1 MKAAFINQLNKPLTI
16 RDNVSYENL
25 KKGQVLVKIKYT
37 GICGSQ
43 LYEIYGGRDNKKYIP
58 HLLGHEATGIV
69 IDYHHSVKK
78 IKKNDRVILT
88 WIKSDG
94 VQAENPNYY
103 YGNVKLNSGSITT
116 FSSESIVSENRLIKL
131 PKDIS
136 YRKGVILGCA
146 FPTGAGMILNQVK
159 KTKGKKIAFIGLG
172 GVGVSALLTALNF
185 NFKEIYAFDLDLKKI
200 QKLKNEIGQKKIN
213 FNSFSNEDRI
223 KFKDYFDYA
232 IETSGSIQG
241 IEAGLSIINNNG
253 KLVFASHPKK
263 GKKISI
269 DPFELIKG
277 KKIYGSWGGEVDYLK
292 QKKTLFKIF
301 KGIKNV
307 EKIFMDNIYSFN
319 NINRAI
325 SDLKSNKVLR
335 PIIKF

>member
-1 MKAAFINQLNKPLTI
+1 MKAAFINQLNKPLII
-16 RDNVSYENL
+16 RDNISYENL
-25 KKGQVLVKIKYT
+25 KKGQVLVKIKYA

-69 IDYHHSVKK
+69 IDYHPSVKK

-94 VQAENPNYY
+94 IQAENPNYY

-116 FSSESIVSENRLIKL
+116 FSSESIVSENRLIEL

-146 FPTGAGMILNQVK
+146 FPTGAGMILNQIK

-213 FNSFSNEDRI
+213 FNSFSNEDKI

-241 IEAGLSIINNNG
+241 IEAGLSIINNSG
-253 KLVFASHPKK
+253 KLVFASHPEK

>member
-94 VQAENPNYY
+94 IQAENPNYY

>member
-16 RDNVSYENL
+16 RDNISYENL

-94 VQAENPNYY
+94 IQAENPNYY

-185 NFKEIYAFDLDLKKI
+185 NFKEIYAFDIDLKKI
-200 QKLKNEIGQKKIN
+200 KKLKNEIGQKKIN
-213 FNSFSNEDRI
+213 FTFFSNKDKI
-223 KFKDYFDYA
+223 KFKDYFDYV

-301 KGIKNV
+301 KRIKNV

>member
-1 MKAAFINQLNKPLTI
+1 MKAAFINQLNKPLAI
-16 RDNVSYENL
+16 RDNISYENL

-69 IDYHHSVKK
+69 IDYHPSVKK

-94 VQAENPNYY
+94 IQAENPNYY

-185 NFKEIYAFDLDLKKI
+185 NFKEIYAFDIDLKKI
-200 QKLKNEIGQKKIN
+200 KKLKNEIGQKKIN
-213 FNSFSNEDRI
+213 FNSFSNEDKI

-232 IETSGSIQG
+232 IETSGSIEG

-301 KGIKNV
+301 KRIKNV

>member
-16 RDNVSYENL
+16 RDNISYENL

-58 HLLGHEATGIV
+58 HLLCHEATGIV
-69 IDYHHSVKK
+69 IDYHPSVKK

-94 VQAENPNYY
+94 IQAENPNYY

-185 NFKEIYAFDLDLKKI
+185 NFKEIYAFDIDLKKI

-213 FNSFSNEDRI
+213 FNSFSNEDKI

-232 IETSGSIQG
+232 IETSGSTQG

-301 KGIKNV
+301 KRIKNV

>member
-159 KTKGKKIAFIGLG
+159 KTKGKKIAFIVLG
-172 GVGVSALLTALNF
+172 GDGVSALLTALNF

>member
-1 MKAAFINQLNKPLTI
+1 MKAAFINQLNKPLAI
-16 RDNVSYENL
+16 RDNISYENL

-69 IDYHHSVKK
+69 IDYHPSVKK

-94 VQAENPNYY
+94 IQAENPNYY

-116 FSSESIVSENRLIKL
+116 FSSKSIVSENRLIKL

-185 NFKEIYAFDLDLKKI
+185 NFKEIYAFDIDLKKI
-200 QKLKNEIGQKKIN
+200 KKLKNEIGQKKIN
-213 FNSFSNEDRI
+213 FNSFSNEDKI

-301 KGIKNV
+301 KRIKNV

>member
-16 RDNVSYENL
+16 RDNISYENL

-69 IDYHHSVKK
+69 IDYHPSVKK

-94 VQAENPNYY
+94 IQAENPNYY

-185 NFKEIYAFDLDLKKI
+185 NFKEIYAFDIDLKKI
-200 QKLKNEIGQKKIN
+200 KKLKNEIGQKKIN
-213 FNSFSNEDRI
+213 FTFFSNKDKI
-223 KFKDYFDYA
+223 KFKDYFDYV

-301 KGIKNV
+301 KRIKNV

>member
-1 MKAAFINQLNKPLTI
+1 MKAAFINQLNKPLAI
-16 RDNVSYENL
+16 REAIPTGKV

-69 IDYHHSVKK
+69 IDYHPSVKK

-94 VQAENPNYY
+94 IQAENPNYY

-116 FSSESIVSENRLIKL
+116 FSSKSIVSENRLIKL

-185 NFKEIYAFDLDLKKI
+185 NFKEIYAFDIDLKKI
-200 QKLKNEIGQKKIN
+200 KKLKNEIGQKKIN
-213 FNSFSNEDRI
+213 FNSFSNEDKI

-301 KGIKNV
+301 KRIKNV

>member
-185 NFKEIYAFDLDLKKI
+185 NFKEIYAFDIDLKKI

-301 KGIKNV
+301 KRIKNV

>member
-16 RDNVSYENL
+16 RDNISYENL

-69 IDYHHSVKK
+69 IDYHPSVKK

-94 VQAENPNYY
+94 IQAENPNYY

-116 FSSESIVSENRLIKL
+116 FSSKSIVSENRLIKL

-185 NFKEIYAFDLDLKKI
+185 NFKEIYAFDIDLKKI
-200 QKLKNEIGQKKIN
+200 KKLKNEIGQKKIN
-213 FNSFSNEDRI
+213 FNSFSNEDKI

-301 KGIKNV
+301 KRIKNV

>member
-16 RDNVSYENL
+16 RDNISYENL

-37 GICGSQ
+37 GVCGSQ
-43 LYEIYGGRDNKKYIP
+43 LYEIYGGRDKKKYIP

-69 IDYHHSVKK
+69 IDYHPSVKK

-94 VQAENPNYY
+94 IQAENPNYY

-185 NFKEIYAFDLDLKKI
+185 NFKEIYAFDIDLKKI
-200 QKLKNEIGQKKIN
+200 KKLKNEIGQKKIN
-213 FNSFSNEDRI
+213 FNSFSNEDKI

-301 KGIKNV
+301 KRIKNV

>member
-16 RDNVSYENL
+16 RDNISYENL

-185 NFKEIYAFDLDLKKI
+185 NFKEIYAFDIDLKKI
-200 QKLKNEIGQKKIN
+200 KKLKNEIGQKKIN
-213 FNSFSNEDRI
+213 FTFFSNKDKI
-223 KFKDYFDYA
+223 KFKDYFDYV

-301 KGIKNV
+301 KRIKNV

>member
-1 MKAAFINQLNKPLTI
+1 M
-16 RDNVSYENL
+16 
-25 KKGQVLVKIKYT
+25 
-37 GICGSQ
+37 
-43 LYEIYGGRDNKKYIP
+43 
-58 HLLGHEATGIV
+58 
-69 IDYHHSVKK
+69 
-78 IKKNDRVILT
+78 
-88 WIKSDG
+88 
-94 VQAENPNYY
+94 
-103 YGNVKLNSGSITT
+103 KLNSGSITT

-185 NFKEIYAFDLDLKKI
+185 NFKEIYAFDIDLKKI
-200 QKLKNEIGQKKIN
+200 KKLKNEIGQKKIN
-213 FNSFSNEDRI
+213 FTFFSNKDKI
-223 KFKDYFDYA
+223 KFKDYFDYV

-301 KGIKNV
+301 KRIKNV

>member
-1 MKAAFINQLNKPLTI
+1 MKAAFINQLNKPLII
-16 RDNVSYENL
+16 RDNISYENL

-69 IDYHHSVKK
+69 IDYHPSVKK

-94 VQAENPNYY
+94 IQAENPNYY

-116 FSSESIVSENRLIKL
+116 FSSKSIVSENRLIKL

-185 NFKEIYAFDLDLKKI
+185 NFKEIYAFDIDLKKI
-200 QKLKNEIGQKKIN
+200 KKLKNEIGQKKIN
-213 FNSFSNEDRI
+213 FNSFSNEDKI

-301 KGIKNV
+301 KRIKNV

>member
-185 NFKEIYAFDLDLKKI
+185 NFKEIYAFDIDLKKI
-200 QKLKNEIGQKKIN
+200 KKLKNEIGQKKIN
-213 FNSFSNEDRI
+213 FTFFSNKDKI
-223 KFKDYFDYA
+223 KFKDYFDYV

-301 KGIKNV
+301 KRIKNV

>member
-94 VQAENPNYY
+94 IQAENPNYY

-185 NFKEIYAFDLDLKKI
+185 NFKEIYAFDIDLKKI
-200 QKLKNEIGQKKIN
+200 KKLKNEIGQKKIN
-213 FNSFSNEDRI
+213 FTFFSNKDKI
-223 KFKDYFDYA
+223 KFKDYFDYV

-301 KGIKNV
+301 KRIKNV

>member
-69 IDYHHSVKK
+69 IDYHPSVKK

-94 VQAENPNYY
+94 IQAENPNYY

-116 FSSESIVSENRLIKL
+116 FSSKSIVSENRLIKL

-146 FPTGAGMILNQVK
+146 FPTGAGMILNHVK

-185 NFKEIYAFDLDLKKI
+185 NFKEIYAFDIDLKKI
-200 QKLKNEIGQKKIN
+200 KKLKNEIGQKKIN
-213 FNSFSNEDRI
+213 FTFFSNKDKI
-223 KFKDYFDYA
+223 KFKDYFDYV

-301 KGIKNV
+301 KRIKNV